1 MPTMRISPDQLP
13 QITTATGQ
21 DAGADYLA
29 GRPADALA
37 NGCVRFACPV
47 ARPFLTAFRS
57 RCSIAMPQAASLA
70 NCAKIGGCGSVS
82 RESATQFTG
91 RCVLQRNRRPGTSTD
106 TLLLNEQLVHDRG
119 DKSEIFDAPI
129 FRIVSTGLQCSSNW
143 YGFGAG
149 GANSSWSNT
158 RYSHGCSANHKHAF
172 PKHRDRPRYVHRR
185 SDTGKRPA

>member
-91 RCVLQRNRRPGTSTD
+91 RCVLQGNRRRHWYFDPYVAAQRTIRALQGSSK
-106 TLLLNEQLVHDRG
+106 G
-119 DKSEIFDAPI
+119 EIFGSHI
-129 FRIVSTGLQCSSNW
+129 FRIISTCLRCSVNW
-143 YGFGAG
+143 YGFG
-149 GANSSWSNT
+149 
-158 RYSHGCSANHKHAF
+158 
-172 PKHRDRPRYVHRR
+172 
-185 SDTGKRPA
+185 